1 MLTREG
7 MDAPGAGYPR
17 ECVACWDSNPAPV
30 WSLGK
35 FAADRK
41 AGSWGKG
48 RDTHLLIAGNVRS
61 LLSAFPPPLEVVA
74 LE

>member
-1 MLTREG
+1 MPQALVT
-7 MDAPGAGYPR
+7 PGSVSHAGIQTQLPSGVWGGLQQTGRRGPR
-17 ECVACWDSNPAPV
+17 
-30 WSLGK
+30 GK
-35 FAADRK
+35 R
-41 AGSWGKG
+41 